1 MCRIKK
7 ARSPLGRNCGM
18 YRKNMMSCCGWR
30 ESVPCPCH
38 GHVIPFPGDSIS
50 FRLPR
55 QPAGTSRWKALQDSS
70 AGWPVLSLNN
80 RKHPAKCSRP
90 GCFYQMCMTFFIFLG
105 CSLPAQRCCILSAV
119 YKNSGRT
126 AIHIYREPQYARQNV
141 CIALFSVFK
150 CIRGIQT
157 PTSTAASPGCQGCA
171 AHT

>member
-1 MCRIKK
+1 
-7 ARSPLGRNCGM
+7 M
-18 YRKNMMSCCGWR
+18 YRKYILSGRGYREYIPCSCHA
-30 ESVPCPCH
+30 H
-38 GHVIPFPGDSIS
+38 GVPFPGDSIS

-55 QPAGTSRWKALQDSS
+55 QPAGASRGKALQGSS

-90 GCFYQMCMTFFIFLG
+90 GCFYRVRMTFFIFLG

-150 CIRGIQT
+150 CIVGN
-157 PTSTAASPGCQGCA
+157 
-171 AHT
+171 

>member
-1 MCRIKK
+1 MSNKK
-7 ARSPLGRNCGM
+7 IPQSPLRLRYVQKIYIVWSRVSGIH
-18 YRKNMMSCCGWR
+18 SLL
-30 ESVPCPCH
+30 VPCPWCPLSWGQH
-38 GHVIPFPGDSIS
+38 FVPASPAACR
-50 FRLPR
+50 RLPLE
-55 QPAGTSRWKALQDSS
+55 ALQDSS

-90 GCFYQMCMTFFIFLG
+90 GCFYRVRMTFFIFLG

-150 CIRGIQT
+150 CIVGN
-157 PTSTAASPGCQGCA
+157 
-171 AHT
+171 